1 MPPASRSIEPMTMR
15 RIILV
20 FLLIGAAAYGNQADL
35 KRRDQQLKRIRAEI
49 QQYEKQLQQSER
61 KEKTTLD
68 RLDQIEKKANL
79 VRELLD
85 ALRAEEKAIRLSV
98 DSSRTTINSLERQ
111 LNFLR
116 SHYAKYVASVYKY
129 GKVYDLET
137 ILSANSINQLYI
149 RIEYLRR
156 FSEQRK
162 KDLAKISVKKEQI
175 EFEYSTLQEKLST
188 EQQLISEKIKEEYS
202 LNRTKE
208 SRKKMLREIRTD
220 KSQIQKEL
228 NRKVTAAKQ
237 LEGIIAQL
245 IEQERIRKE
254 KAEREERERKERIA
268 RERAAQR
275 ERERQAQLQRERD
288 LAELKRKNDI
298 DNAKAKEREIE
309 RARLREEE
317 RERSYLVEDAKV
329 ELVLRPLHERKGK
342 LMWPVN
348 SGKVV
353 AEFGNQVHPIMKTIT
368 TNTGIDIA
376 TDEDTPVRS
385 VADGEVALVH
395 WLPSYGNLVII
406 NHGHGYRTVYAH
418 LDDITVVQGQKVKEG
433 SVIARSSGSVSGDL
447 MHFEIWQEKEKMN
460 PRQWLARR

>member
-1 MPPASRSIEPMTMR
+1 MRFRLSI
-15 RIILV
+15 L
-20 FLLIGAAAYGNQADL
+20 FLLFITLAATGNQSDL
-35 KRRDQQLKRIRAEI
+35 KRRDQQLKRLRAEI
-49 QQYEKQLQQSER
+49 LQYEKQLAQSEK
-61 KEKTTLD
+61 KEKATLD
-68 RLDQIEKKANL
+68 RLDQVEKKANL
-79 VRELLD
+79 VRELLQ
-85 ALRAEEKAIRLSV
+85 ALRAEEKAIRASI
-98 DSSRTTINSLERQ
+98 DTSMETINSLERQ

-116 SHYAKYVASVYKY
+116 SHYAQYVSSVYKY

-156 FSEQRK
+156 FSDQRQKDLSKIAAK
-162 KDLAKISVKKEQI
+162 KDQI

-188 EQQLISEKIKEEYS
+188 EQQLISEKIKEEHT

-208 SRKKMLREIRTD
+208 SRSKMLREIRTD
-220 KSQIQKEL
+220 KSQIRKEL
-228 NRKVTAAKQ
+228 NRKVAAAKQ
-237 LEGIIAQL
+237 LEGIITQL

-254 KAEREERERKERIA
+254 KAAREERERKERIA

-275 ERERQAQLQRERD
+275 ERERQAQIQREKD

-298 DNAKAKEREIE
+298 AKAKAKEQEIE
-309 RARLREEE
+309 RARLQEEE
-317 RERSYLVEDAKV
+317 RERMYLAEDTKV
-329 ELVLRPLHERKGK
+329 ELVLRPLNERKGK
-342 LMWPVN
+342 LSWPV
-348 SGKVV
+348 SGGRVV

-376 TDEDTPVRS
+376 TDDNTPIRS

-418 LDDITVVQGQKVKEG
+418 LDDITVIQGQKVKEG
-433 SVIARSSGSVSGDL
+433 TVIARSSGSVSGDL
-447 MHFEIWQEKEKMN
+447 MHFEIWLEKEKQN
-460 PRQWLARR
+460 PRHWLARR